1 MNVRQTF
8 LCSLLLMPGVGAGV
22 TTISAAL
29 PNVVQQQQKGI
40 KASGTVVDNENNPL
54 IGATVTVKGTKTIA
68 ITDMDG
74 HFYSISMYQTKTVS
88 WFLTISVLSLKR

>member
-29 PNVVQQQQKGI
+29 PNVVQQQQK
-40 KASGTVVDNENNPL
+40 KALRQVVQLL
-54 IGATVTVKGTKTIA
+54 IMRTI
-68 ITDMDG
+68 
-74 HFYSISMYQTKTVS
+74 
-88 WFLTISVLSLKR
+88 L

>member
-54 IGATVTVKGTKTIA
+54 IGATVTVREPRRLLLLIW
-68 ITDMDG
+68 MDT
-74 HFYSISMYQTKTVS
+74 SISMYQTKTVS

>member
-40 KASGTVVDNENNPL
+40 KASVQLL
-54 IGATVTVKGTKTIA
+54 IMRTI
-68 ITDMDG
+68 
-74 HFYSISMYQTKTVS
+74 
-88 WFLTISVLSLKR
+88 L

>member
-29 PNVVQQQQKGI
+29 PNVVQQQQK
-40 KASGTVVDNENNPL
+40 ALRQVVL
-54 IGATVTVKGTKTIA
+54 LSIMRTI
-68 ITDMDG
+68 
-74 HFYSISMYQTKTVS
+74 
-88 WFLTISVLSLKR
+88 L

>member
-74 HFYSISMYQTKTVS
+74 HFYIDVPKKTVS